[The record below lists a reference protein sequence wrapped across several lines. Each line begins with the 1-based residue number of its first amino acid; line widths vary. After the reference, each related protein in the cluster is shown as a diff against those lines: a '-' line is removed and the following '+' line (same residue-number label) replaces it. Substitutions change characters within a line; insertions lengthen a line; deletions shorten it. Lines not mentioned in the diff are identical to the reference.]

1 MEIELEKTYLAKI
14 LPTLADFDFI
24 SEMKDV
30 YIPLDSDHP
39 QIRLRR
45 QGTKLF
51 LTKKVPATSGQGF
64 EEYTIPLS
72 EKEYSVFEE
81 IKGRV
86 LAKTRYNKTIS
97 PDIICHLDVYKEN
110 LQGLVI
116 VDFEFKS
123 EEAMS
128 KFTAPDYCLTEI
140 PKKGPLAGGLL
151 AGKSF
156 ADLEEWIFK
165 EYKYTKL
172 TS

>member
-1 MEIELEKTYLAKI
+1 MEIELEKTYLVKAI
-14 LPTLADFDFI
+14 PNLSDFDFS

-30 YIPLDSDHP
+30 YIPKDSDHP

-51 LTKKVPATSGQGF
+51 LTKKIPSASGEGF

-72 EKEYSVFEE
+72 ENEYSVFEQVE
-81 IKGRV
+81 GRV
-86 LAKTRYNKTIS
+86 LAKIRYNKVFS
-97 PDIICHLDVYKEN
+97 PGVTCHLDVYKEN

-116 VDFEFKS
+116 MDFEFTS
-123 EEAMS
+123 E
-128 KFTAPDYCLTEI
+128 KDLRNFTPPDYCLVEV

-156 ADLEEWIFK
+156 SDLESWLTQ
-165 EYKYTKL
+165 EYHYTKL
-172 TS
+172 VS